1 MDAVSGRH
9 QLRAVADGVDVA
21 AQVAAVLFGKIG
33 RVGHDPFGR
42 LTNRRWPRRGNR
54 DMAGHGA
61 GPAQIALR
69 RLLGAG
75 VSEVR
80 DLAGERSGVTDAV
93 VPALVQVLCIGA
105 PPHSLG

>member
-1 MDAVSGRH
+1 
-9 QLRAVADGVDVA
+9 
-21 AQVAAVLFGKIG
+21 
-33 RVGHDPFGR
+33 
-42 LTNRRWPRRGNR
+42 
-54 DMAGHGA
+54 MAGHGA